1 MTEFALC
8 ASDVFSSPSRST
20 GKERDPESGNDYFG
34 ARYYASSMGR
44 WLSPD
49 WASFPMAVP
58 FADFTNP
65 QSLNLYSYVLNRPL
79 ARKDIDGHYHCNPD
93 RSSTSMDANGVLH
106 LTVTQGECYLD
117 PGDFPNVTVAKAQNW
132 FNRHLNPVTIIAQ
145 HFFTASEDEQRAKAD
160 YQLYQ
165 MSMTTLANLTL
176 SPNGLD
182 SQQTDQTVA
191 NATNAYIDY
200 VKTVGR
206 NLPVDLSTLISD
218 VGAVDGGEAASAVE
232 RAVTAGTEISADSLR
247 QYIETGEA
255 IDALPTQQ
263 AEQQQSQPVPQQ

>member
-1 MTEFALC
+1 
-8 ASDVFSSPSRST
+8 
-20 GKERDPESGNDYFG
+20 
-34 ARYYASSMGR
+34 
-44 WLSPD
+44 
-49 WASFPMAVP
+49 
-58 FADFTNP
+58 
-65 QSLNLYSYVLNRPL
+65 
-79 ARKDIDGHYHCNPD
+79 
-93 RSSTSMDANGVLH
+93 
-106 LTVTQGECYLD
+106 
-117 PGDFPNVTVAKAQNW
+117 
-132 FNRHLNPVTIIAQ
+132 
-145 HFFTASEDEQRAKAD
+145 
-160 YQLYQ
+160 
-165 MSMTTLANLTL
+165 MTTLANLTL
-176 SPNGLD
+176 NPNGLD